1 MQDILEKAEKAD
13 AAAIGGLT
21 LALALKVLQAALE
34 QEGVD
39 EQHQKQSL
47 AELLASRR
55 AQRLALALTDRVHR
69 SHSDQRTI
77 AAIRE
82 ATRRIGFD
90 STLPLLDRLELR
102 ALSIFGP
109 AIPGVTANAVKAR
122 LLREASPFVLD
133 ATPDA
138 LAARLAVQRHAGAR
152 INLNHLGEAVLGEA
166 EAQHH
171 VDTYLELLER
181 PDIDAISVKL
191 SGVYS
196 QVNVLAFDSVVN
208 VVTGR
213 LKPVLERARKRNR
226 LVYFDMEAF
235 QDLELTETVFA
246 RLARDRELLDAQIG
260 IALQAYLPDTMAT
273 VNRLLEVAR
282 TRSAAGGVPLRFRLV
297 KGANLAAETVEAS
310 QHRWSVPIYP
320 QKSLVDAN
328 YKRLLQHLLRSVYA
342 ASIRVGV
349 GSHNL
354 FDQCYALLLAK
365 QRGLSEML
373 QLEMLEGM
381 ATSVGRVL
389 GKLSGGVF
397 IYAPTVA
404 PQHIPAAI
412 SYLVRRLD
420 ENTSPENFLSRSV
433 AMKPGDAAFVEQSEA
448 FLRALDLSSEPS
460 VESYRQQDRSKPP
473 MASDHSAT
481 PIQFD
486 NAADTDFARRR
497 NRQYFEE
504 QLDWALSANHVVLPR
519 IDGRDLER
527 ETAAGFDPSRP
538 GIEAYLVH
546 LANADDIERALSVAE
561 SAASPW
567 AKTPAN
573 VRMQVVNRVADE
585 LEKDR
590 ARLVARMVL
599 DAGKRVQEADIE
611 VSEAVDFARYYACA
625 FRESENRFDLEPRGP
640 VVVTPPWNFPLA
652 IPLSGCLA
660 ALVTGNPVILKPAPE
675 TPLVARAAAEACWRA
690 GIPADALQFVPCR
703 DEVASP
709 LITDP
714 RISTV
719 VLTGA
724 TSTARMFLRMRPELH
739 LLAETGGKNA
749 AYVSSLSDRDRAIDS
764 IVHSAFGHAGQK
776 CSALSLLV
784 LEEEVYRDEAF
795 RRALVDA
802 TSSLQVGSAWDLG
815 SFVTPLI
822 RPPEGPLARVLSHG
836 QSGARWS
843 LTPERSRSNP
853 QLYSPGI
860 LWDVEPGSF
869 VHRTELFGPVLAVL
883 CARDLEQ
890 GLGIMNATAYGLT
903 AGFFGLSESE
913 QERFVTG
920 MDAGNLYVNRAITGA
935 VVGRQPFGG
944 RKASS
949 FGPGAKAGGPGYLLQ
964 FCHVRP
970 RAGSTASLAKGPLPA
985 LSELLPERPG
995 THVVGEAN
1003 WLRYQPAPTWLLVGA
1018 GASDLDLLRVRRAL
1032 ELAGAHAQQLSLE
1045 GDNWIEELGSGHI
1058 RRARVLGRAPEG
1070 LRKRAA
1076 ELDITLIVDPVE
1088 DDPAT
1093 EIRHYVM
1100 EQTVSVSY
1108 HRYGNV
1114 SLGET
1119 NPLVAAMLAATRR

>member
-1 MQDILEKAEKAD
+1 MQDILEKAAKAD
-13 AAAIGGLT
+13 EAALAGLT
-21 LALALKVLQAALE
+21 VQLALKVLEAALE
-34 QEGVD
+34 QQGVD

-47 AELLASRR
+47 AELLGSRR
-55 AQRLALALTDRVHR
+55 AQRLALALTDRVYR

-77 AAIRE
+77 AAICE
-82 ATRRIGFD
+82 AARRIGFD
-90 STLPLLDRLELR
+90 STLPLLDRIELR

-109 AIPGVTANAVKAR
+109 AIPSVTADAVKTR
-122 LLREASPFVLD
+122 LRHEASPFVLD
-133 ATPDA
+133 TTPET
-138 LAARLAVQRHAGAR
+138 LAARLAAQRQTGAR
-152 INLNHLGEAVLGEA
+152 INLNQLGEAVLGEA
-166 EAQHH
+166 EAQRH

-196 QVNVLAFDSVVN
+196 QVNVFAFDSVVN
-208 VVTGR
+208 VVTRR
-213 LKPVLERARKRNR
+213 LKPVLERACERNK

-235 QDLELTETVFA
+235 QDLELTEAVFT
-246 RLARDRELLDAQIG
+246 RLAEDRDLLGAQMG

-273 VNRLLEVAR
+273 VNRLLEVAHVHS
-282 TRSAAGGVPLRFRLV
+282 TAGGFPLRFRLV
-297 KGANLAAETVEAS
+297 KGANLAAEIVEAS
-310 QHRWSVPIYP
+310 QHRLSVPVYP
-320 QKSLVDAN
+320 EKSLVDAN
-328 YKRLLQHLLRSVYA
+328 FKRLLQHLFRSAFA

-354 FDQCYALLLAK
+354 FDQCYALLLAQ
-365 QRGLSEML
+365 QRGLSEMI

-404 PQHIPAAI
+404 PEHMPAAI
-412 SYLVRRLD
+412 AYLVRRLD

-448 FLRALDLSSEPS
+448 FLQALELSSRPT
-460 VESYRQQDRSKPP
+460 VDSYRQQDRSKVPADRP
-473 MASDHSAT
+473 AARLR
-481 PIQFD
+481 FD
-486 NAADTDFARRR
+486 NAADTDFTRRH
-497 NRQYFEE
+497 NRQHFAR
-504 QLDWALSANHVVLPR
+504 QLAWAQSVNHVVMPR
-519 IDGRDLER
+519 IDGQDLEG

-538 GIEAYLVH
+538 GIEAYVVQ
-546 LANADDIERALSVAE
+546 LANAEDIERALRVAE
-561 SAASPW
+561 RAAPLW
-567 AKTPAN
+567 AQTPAS
-573 VRMQVVNRVADE
+573 VRMQMVDRVADE
-585 LEKDR
+585 LEKVR
-590 ARLVARMVL
+590 AELVALMVL

-611 VSEAVDFARYYACA
+611 VSEAVDFARFYASA
-625 FRESENRFDLEPRGP
+625 FGESEARFELVPRGP

-690 GIPADALQFVPCR
+690 GIPTDTLQFVLCR

-709 LITDP
+709 LITDT
-714 RISTV
+714 RIATV

-724 TSTARMFLRMRPELH
+724 TNTARSFLRIRPDLH

-749 AYVSSLSDRDRAIDS
+749 AYVSSLSDRDLAIGS

-784 LEEEVYRDEAF
+784 LEEEVYHDETF
-795 RRALVDA
+795 RRTLVDA
-802 TSSLQVGSAWDLG
+802 TSSLHVGSAWDPV

-822 RPPEGPLARVLSHG
+822 RPPEGPLSRVLDHG
-836 QSGARWS
+836 QAGAKWA
-843 LTPERSRSNP
+843 LTPRRASDNP
-853 QLYSPGI
+853 QLISPGI
-860 LWDVEPGSF
+860 LWDVEPGSY
-869 VHRTELFGPVLAVL
+869 VHRTELFGPLLAVL
-883 CARDLEQ
+883 RARDLEH
-890 GLGIMNATAYGLT
+890 GLAIMNATAYGLT

-913 QERFVTG
+913 QERFVAG

-970 RAGSTASLAKGPLPA
+970 RAIAAASLAKGPLPE
-985 LSELLPERPG
+985 LRELLPERPG
-995 THVVGEAN
+995 TPVVGEAN

-1018 GASDLDLLRVRRAL
+1018 DASELDILRVRRAL
-1032 ELAGAHAQQLSLE
+1032 DLAGVHVQQLNLQSDE
-1045 GDNWIEELGSGHI
+1045 WIEELGYGHI
-1058 RRARVLGRAPEG
+1058 RRARVLGRMPEG
-1070 LRKRAA
+1070 LLERAA
-1076 ELDITLIVDPVE
+1076 ELDITLIADPVE
-1088 DDPAT
+1088 DDPAV
-1093 EIRHYVM
+1093 EILHYVM

-1114 SLGET
+1114 SLGEI
-1119 NPLVAAMLAATRR
+1119 NPLVRSIADRAT